1 MADHVRESNQKFE
14 RLLGELG
21 TGGFMLIYVKLKI
34 NRTTV
39 ERDDVKRQR
48 GYRSDVS
55 LTRSHELINYIR
67 CYRHII

>member
-1 MADHVRESNQKFE
+1 MVDHVIESNQKFE
-14 RLLGELG
+14 RLLDELG

-48 GYRSDVS
+48 GCKSDVS
-55 LTRSHELINYIR
+55 LTRSNELSTYI
-67 CYRHII
+67 